1 MSRQQEP
8 GDHLTMANAY
18 NGISLLA
25 HSLSLTCTVFLRT
38 DFGREG
44 IGVLGLCSIVL
55 MLFYATFTQCPAM
68 LVYFWLWILAVIC
81 QRIKQAMNRRR
92 GVILHSYYNGY
103 PWLVKRV
110 MPRISERNAK
120 GVEAFLCMFIG
131 FGLAQLD
138 PPLGWFVI
146 AGGVATL
153 LAETLI
159 VEQSRRRLQMMRDA
173 EIEQRYLAEQYKS
186 GRF

>member
-1 MSRQQEP
+1 MPRQQEP

-25 HSLSLTCTVFLRT
+25 HSLSLTSTAFSRT
-38 DFGREG
+38 DFGRER
-44 IGVLGLCSIVL
+44 IGLFGLCSMVL
-55 MLFYATFTQCPAM
+55 MLFYATFAQCPAM
-68 LVYFWLWILAVIC
+68 LVYFGLWILAVIC
-81 QRIKQAMNRRR
+81 QRIKQYRNWRR

-131 FGLAQLD
+131 FGLAQFD

-146 AGGVATL
+146 AGGVAIWL
-153 LAETLI
+153 EETLA
-159 VEQSRRRLQMMRDA
+159 VEQTRRRLQMMRDA
-173 EIEQRYLAEQYKS
+173 EIEQRCLAEQYKS